1 MPIPLRPLT
10 FICPGCAWQKTTI
23 PKSDALVIGRDFY
36 GQCPKCG
43 YEPLERRPATR
54 TELRKAKL
62 EDLF

>member
-54 TELRKAKL
+54 TEIPKAKL
-62 EDLF
+62 KDLF

>member
-43 YEPLERRPATR
+43 YEPLERRPATG
-54 TELRKAKL
+54 TEIRKAKL